1 MEGPREDSKKA
12 RACGALQ
19 VGQQLLQRCLDLL
32 RQLRPRA
39 PRLALRHLLGT
50 GELCEQPGAALRR
63 RELLLSN
70 IHEQIG
76 CQHHYIN
83 KSVERDVVV

>member
-1 MEGPREDSKKA
+1 MEANIGTTIATEPASPKEA

-19 VGQQLLQRCLDLL
+19 VGQQLLQRRLHLL
-32 RQLRPRA
+32 RQLRPRS

-50 GELCEQPGAALRR
+50 GELCEQPGTSLRR

-76 CQHHYIN
+76 CQYHYI
-83 KSVERDVVV
+83 